1 MTAKRILV
9 WTGGSDFGLADAV
22 SAIAGVEVVRAADR
36 DAALARM
43 AEVDAFVTSVVPWN
57 ADFAAALEAS
67 STLQWVQVLNAGFDN
82 MQRLGVP
89 RRIVVTNL
97 GAVNSTVVAEHALL
111 LLLALIRRLPTLV
124 ASQARSEWTFRQV
137 APTLTTL
144 RDKTI
149 AVLGFG
155 HIGRR
160 FAELAGA
167 FGAHVT
173 GVASRARTE
182 PNGIR
187 VVPLSSLGSVLAVSD
202 AVIVTLPLTA
212 ATDQLV
218 DADVFRALKPGAHLV
233 NISRGRLVV
242 TKALLSALD
251 DGTLA
256 GAALDVTDPE
266 PLPSDHP
273 LWRHPKVLV
282 TPHVAGMGGGEI
294 VRQEMEDLIVDNV
307 RRFVAGEPL
316 RNIAAIHDV

>member
-144 RDKTI
+144 PPLEFHQT
-149 AVLGFG
+149 
-155 HIGRR
+155 RR
-160 FAELAGA
+160 VE
-167 FGAHVT
+167 H
-173 GVASRARTE
+173 
-182 PNGIR
+182 
-187 VVPLSSLGSVLAVSD
+187 
-202 AVIVTLPLTA
+202 
-212 ATDQLV
+212 
-218 DADVFRALKPGAHLV
+218 
-233 NISRGRLVV
+233 RLI
-242 TKALLSALD
+242 LR
-251 DGTLA
+251 
-256 GAALDVTDPE
+256 
-266 PLPSDHP
+266 
-273 LWRHPKVLV
+273 RH
-282 TPHVAGMGGGEI
+282 
-294 VRQEMEDLIVDNV
+294 
-307 RRFVAGEPL
+307 
-316 RNIAAIHDV
+316 